1 MKGKSTD
8 QNKKEYMLEQQ
19 KYAGKNTDLVQAFF
33 KQVELQ
39 NIFHQKYKYS
49 KY

>member
-19 KYAGKNTDLVQAFF
+19 KYAGKNTDLVQAFL
-33 KQVELQ
+33 KAGRVTK
-39 NIFHQKYKYS
+39 HYS
-49 KY
+49 PKI